1 MVMVMSEPATPDR
14 PRVSLALTREVSCI
28 RSLAWRCD
36 LPPGTDWAALEAA
49 LVATGMARR
58 PTFPG
63 VVRLATETG
72 DEILLVAASGRA
84 QLRVHYTIP
93 EHDRR
98 FAAERL
104 FQRVIYAVLGRYS

>member
-1 MVMVMSEPATPDR
+1 MAAMSDELAPPTTPR
-14 PRVSLALTREVSCI
+14 TSLVLTREVSCI

-36 LPPGTDWAALEAA
+36 LPPEIDWAALEAA
-49 LVATGMARR
+49 LTATGMERR

-63 VVRLATETG
+63 VVRLVAASG
-72 DEILLVAASGRA
+72 DEILLVAKSGRA

-104 FQRVIYAVLGRYS
+104 FQRVVYALLGRT